1 VALQSPQIPPFNQKE
16 DGMRFS
22 LLAALA
28 LLTVGCSE
36 QTAAQDENAPV
47 KILTSQMYVTVRND
61 SGAPL
66 NEITVSI
73 VPVGRQTVY
82 NKFIGR
88 LENSESRNVMLGEF
102 YGRDGTPFSL
112 RVVKP
117 RSVELKGKD
126 VKGQAYATEAAWR

>member
-1 VALQSPQIPPFNQKE
+1 
-16 DGMRFS
+16 MRFC
-22 LLAALA
+22 LFVALA
-28 LLTVGCSE
+28 LLTGGCSE
-36 QTAAQDENAPV
+36 QGAAQDANAPV
-47 KILTSQMYVTVRND
+47 KILTTQMYVTLRND

-66 NEITVSI
+66 NQVSVAI
-73 VPVGRQTVY
+73 IPAGRQTVY

-102 YGRDGTPFSL
+102 FGRDGTPFSL

-126 VKGQAYATEAAWR
+126 VMGKDYSTEVAWR